1 MALVIELFLLGVGL
15 SMDAFAVSV
24 CKGLGMK
31 KLNKKQP
38 LIIGLY
44 FGGFQALMPF
54 VGWLLG
60 SQFQKYITS
69 IDHWIAF
76 ILLGFIGGKMMI
88 EAVREWNEEEV
99 VDVMDAP
106 IDHKNMLVLAVATSI
121 DALTVGITF
130 AFLGTPIVEAI
141 TIIGITTMVIS
152 IAGVVVGNFFG
163 SRYKSKAEFIG
174 GLILVLL
181 GLKILLEHLGI
192 LVF

>member
-31 KLNKKQP
+31 KLNKKQA

-44 FGGFQALMPF
+44 FGGFQALMSF

>member
-1 MALVIELFLLGVGL
+1 MLMFIELFLLGIGL
-15 SMDAFAVSV
+15 AMDAFAVSV
-24 CKGLGMK
+24 CKGLGMRR
-31 KLNKKQP
+31 LNKKQT
-38 LIIGLY
+38 LISGLY
-44 FGGFQALMPF
+44 FGGFQALMPLI
-54 VGWLLG
+54 GWLLG

-88 EAVREWNEEEV
+88 EAIREWNEEET
-99 VDVMDAP
+99 VDVIDAP
-106 IDHKNMLVLAVATSI
+106 LDHKNMLVLAVATSI
-121 DALTVGITF
+121 DALAVGITF
-130 AFLGTPIVEAI
+130 AFLDTPIIEAI
-141 TIIGITTMVIS
+141 TIIGITTMIIS
-152 IAGVVVGNFFG
+152 IIGVVVGNFFG